1 MEPELSW
8 NLSANSGMESKTV
21 TYLVKFSVS
30 LNICMKNEKN
40 EKISSLSF
48 SIYIFLESSE
58 EKKVISQPMSMLI

>member
-21 TYLVKFSVS
+21 AYLVKFSVS